1 MGGGGVT
8 ALDQRIEAGLRPIP
22 GRLVQRATYPPRTGH
37 RNRWPGRHRGSRR
50 RRKALTGDRTSS
62 GFQVRKTVRRAGG
75 ACPKRSLIEERLQIR
90 SLRLT
95 DFRNYAEAGVEFS
108 PGLNLVVGRNG
119 QGKTNLLEAINVLSG
134 LGSHRGAAGEAMVR
148 QGAERAVLSGTGSAG
163 GRDVRMDAEVKRTG
177 GTRLLVNRVAVER
190 MGASSS
196 AGMLVAVAFSPDDLV
211 IIKGGPEERR
221 RLLDQGA
228 ARVRLL
234 GATDRQEFER
244 VLRQRTG
251 LLKAAPNSHRA
262 LATLDVWDESFARAG
277 AVVVRNRLSVVDKL
291 RPEVLRRYRS
301 VAGVGAEV
309 SVEYKASWLEPGAVS
324 EDELRAALFD
334 ALAKARSKDLERG
347 VSTVG
352 PHRDDVE
359 VLLGGTDARLFASQG
374 EQRSL
379 ALSLR
384 MAERDL
390 VAADRGEDPIL
401 LLDDIFSE
409 LDEVRRGHLVEMVAT
424 SGQTIATATS
434 GAGWPMAVS
443 QTLSVEAGRVVANG

>member
-1 MGGGGVT
+1 
-8 ALDQRIEAGLRPIP
+8 
-22 GRLVQRATYPPRTGH
+22 
-37 RNRWPGRHRGSRR
+37 
-50 RRKALTGDRTSS
+50 
-62 GFQVRKTVRRAGG
+62 
-75 ACPKRSLIEERLQIR
+75 LQLR

-95 DFRNYAEAGVEFS
+95 DFRNYADAAVEFR

-163 GRDVRMDAEVKRTG
+163 GRDVRVDAEVKRTG

-190 MGASSS
+190 MSASSS

-228 ARVRLL
+228 ARVRPL
-234 GATDRQEFER
+234 GATERQEFER

-251 LLKAAPNSHRA
+251 LLKAAPNSQRA

-277 AVVVRNRLSVVDKL
+277 AVVVRNRLAVLDRL

-301 VAGVGAEV
+301 VSGQAGEV
-309 SVEYKASWLEPGAVS
+309 SVEYKASWLEPGTASTAS
-324 EDELRAALFD
+324 EEGLRAALFD

-352 PHRDDVE
+352 PQRDDVE
-359 VLLGGTDARLFASQG
+359 VLLEGADARLFASQG
-374 EQRSL
+374 EQRTL

-390 VAADRGEDPIL
+390 VAANRGEDPIL

-409 LDEVRRGHLVEMVAT
+409 LDEVRRSHLVEMVAA

-434 GAGWPMAVS
+434 SVGWPMAVS
-443 QTLSVEAGRVVANG
+443 QTLTVEAGRVLARE

>member
-1 MGGGGVT
+1 MQ
-8 ALDQRIEAGLRPIP
+8 L
-22 GRLVQRATYPPRTGH
+22 
-37 RNRWPGRHRGSRR
+37 
-50 RRKALTGDRTSS
+50 
-62 GFQVRKTVRRAGG
+62 
-75 ACPKRSLIEERLQIR
+75 R

-95 DFRNYAEAGVEFS
+95 DFRNYADAAVEFR

-163 GRDVRMDAEVKRTG
+163 GRDVRVDAEVKRTG

-190 MGASSS
+190 MSASSS

-228 ARVRLL
+228 ARVRPL
-234 GATDRQEFER
+234 GATERQEFER

-277 AVVVRNRLSVVDKL
+277 AVVVRNRMAVLDRL

-301 VAGVGAEV
+301 VSGQAGEV
-309 SVEYKASWLEPGAVS
+309 SVEYKASWLEPGTASTAS
-324 EDELRAALFD
+324 EEGLRAALFD
-334 ALAKARSKDLERG
+334 ALAKARSRDLERG

-352 PHRDDVE
+352 PQRDDVE
-359 VLLGGTDARLFASQG
+359 VLLEGADARLFASQG
-374 EQRSL
+374 EQRTL

-390 VAADRGEDPIL
+390 VAANRGEDPIL

-409 LDEVRRGHLVEMVAT
+409 LDEVRRGHLVEMVAA

-443 QTLSVEAGRVVANG
+443 QTLTVEAGRVLARE

>member
-1 MGGGGVT
+1 
-8 ALDQRIEAGLRPIP
+8 
-22 GRLVQRATYPPRTGH
+22 
-37 RNRWPGRHRGSRR
+37 
-50 RRKALTGDRTSS
+50 
-62 GFQVRKTVRRAGG
+62 
-75 ACPKRSLIEERLQIR
+75 LQLR

-95 DFRNYAEAGVEFS
+95 DFRNYADAAVEFR

-163 GRDVRMDAEVKRTG
+163 GRDVRVDAEVKRTG

-190 MGASSS
+190 MSASSS

-228 ARVRLL
+228 ARVRPL
-234 GATDRQEFER
+234 GATERQEFER

-251 LLKAAPNSHRA
+251 LLKAAPTSHRA

-277 AVVVRNRLSVVDKL
+277 AVVVRNRLAVLDRL

-301 VAGVGAEV
+301 VSGLAGEV
-309 SVEYKASWLEPGAVS
+309 SVEYKASWLEPGTASTAS
-324 EDELRAALFD
+324 EEGLRAALFD
-334 ALAKARSKDLERG
+334 ALAKARSRDLERG

-352 PHRDDVE
+352 PQRDDVE
-359 VLLGGTDARLFASQG
+359 VLLEGADARLFASQG
-374 EQRSL
+374 EQRTL

-390 VAADRGEDPIL
+390 VAANRGEDPIL

-409 LDEVRRGHLVEMVAT
+409 LDEVRRGHLVEMVAA

-443 QTLSVEAGRVVANG
+443 QTLTVEAGRVLTRE

>member
-1 MGGGGVT
+1 
-8 ALDQRIEAGLRPIP
+8 
-22 GRLVQRATYPPRTGH
+22 
-37 RNRWPGRHRGSRR
+37 
-50 RRKALTGDRTSS
+50 
-62 GFQVRKTVRRAGG
+62 
-75 ACPKRSLIEERLQIR
+75 LQLR

-95 DFRNYAEAGVEFS
+95 DFRNYADAAVEFR

-134 LGSHRGAAGEAMVR
+134 LGSHRGAAGETMVR

-163 GRDVRMDAEVKRTG
+163 GRDVRVDAEVKRTG

-190 MGASSS
+190 MSASSS

-228 ARVRLL
+228 ARVRPL
-234 GATDRQEFER
+234 GATERQEFER

-251 LLKAAPNSHRA
+251 LLKAAPTSHRA

-277 AVVVRNRLSVVDKL
+277 AVVVRNRLAVLDRL

-301 VAGVGAEV
+301 VSGQAGEV
-309 SVEYKASWLEPGAVS
+309 SVEYKASWLEPGTASTAS
-324 EDELRAALFD
+324 EEGLRAALFD
-334 ALAKARSKDLERG
+334 ALAKARSRDLERG

-352 PHRDDVE
+352 PQRDDVE
-359 VLLGGTDARLFASQG
+359 VLLEGTDARLFASQG
-374 EQRSL
+374 EQRTL

-390 VAADRGEDPIL
+390 VAANRGEDPIL

-409 LDEVRRGHLVEMVAT
+409 LDEVRRGHLVEMVAA

-443 QTLSVEAGRVVANG
+443 QTLTVEAGRVLARE

>member
-1 MGGGGVT
+1 
-8 ALDQRIEAGLRPIP
+8 
-22 GRLVQRATYPPRTGH
+22 
-37 RNRWPGRHRGSRR
+37 
-50 RRKALTGDRTSS
+50 
-62 GFQVRKTVRRAGG
+62 
-75 ACPKRSLIEERLQIR
+75 LQLR

-95 DFRNYAEAGVEFS
+95 DFRNYADAAVEFR

-163 GRDVRMDAEVKRTG
+163 GRDVRVDVEVKRTG

-190 MGASSS
+190 MSASSS

-228 ARVRLL
+228 ARVRPL
-234 GATDRQEFER
+234 GATERQEFER

-251 LLKAAPNSHRA
+251 LLKAASTSHRA

-277 AVVVRNRLSVVDKL
+277 AVVVRNRLAVLDRL

-301 VAGVGAEV
+301 VSGQAGEV
-309 SVEYKASWLEPGAVS
+309 SVEYKASWLEPGTASTAS
-324 EDELRAALFD
+324 EEGLRAALFD
-334 ALAKARSKDLERG
+334 ALAKARSRDLERG

-352 PHRDDVE
+352 PQRDDVE
-359 VLLGGTDARLFASQG
+359 VLLEGADARLFASQG
-374 EQRSL
+374 EQRTL

-390 VAADRGEDPIL
+390 VAANRGEDPIL

-409 LDEVRRGHLVEMVAT
+409 LDEVRRGHLVEMVAA

-443 QTLSVEAGRVVANG
+443 QTLTVEAGRVLARE

>member
-1 MGGGGVT
+1 M
-8 ALDQRIEAGLRPIP
+8 
-22 GRLVQRATYPPRTGH
+22 
-37 RNRWPGRHRGSRR
+37 
-50 RRKALTGDRTSS
+50 
-62 GFQVRKTVRRAGG
+62 
-75 ACPKRSLIEERLQIR
+75 QIR
-90 SLRLT
+90 GLRLT
-95 DFRNYAEAGVEFS
+95 DFRNYAEAGVQFS

-163 GRDVRMDAEVKRTG
+163 GRDVRVDAEVKRTG

-190 MGASSS
+190 MSASSS

-228 ARVRLL
+228 ARVRPL
-234 GATDRQEFER
+234 GATERQEFER

-251 LLKAAPNSHRA
+251 LLKAAPNSQRA

-277 AVVVRNRLSVVDKL
+277 AVVVRNRLAVLDRL

-301 VAGVGAEV
+301 VSGQAGEV
-309 SVEYKASWLEPGAVS
+309 SVEYKASWLEPGTAS
-324 EDELRAALFD
+324 EEGLRAALFD
-334 ALAKARSKDLERG
+334 ALAKARSRDLERG

-352 PHRDDVE
+352 PQRDDVE
-359 VLLGGTDARLFASQG
+359 VLLEGADARLFASQG
-374 EQRSL
+374 EQRTL

-390 VAADRGEDPIL
+390 VAANRGEDPIL

-409 LDEVRRGHLVEMVAT
+409 LDEVRRGHLVEMVAA

-434 GAGWPMAVS
+434 GAGWPLAAS
-443 QTLSVEAGRVVANG
+443 QTLTVEAGRVVVRD

>member
-1 MGGGGVT
+1 
-8 ALDQRIEAGLRPIP
+8 
-22 GRLVQRATYPPRTGH
+22 
-37 RNRWPGRHRGSRR
+37 
-50 RRKALTGDRTSS
+50 
-62 GFQVRKTVRRAGG
+62 
-75 ACPKRSLIEERLQIR
+75 LQLR

-95 DFRNYAEAGVEFS
+95 DFRNYADSAVEFR

-148 QGAERAVLSGTGSAG
+148 QGAEHAVLSGTGSAG
-163 GRDVRMDAEVKRTG
+163 GRDVRVDAEVKRTG

-190 MGASSS
+190 MTASSS

-228 ARVRLL
+228 ARVRPL
-234 GATDRQEFER
+234 GATERQEFER

-251 LLKAAPNSHRA
+251 LLKAASNSHRA

-277 AVVVRNRLSVVDKL
+277 AVVVRNRLAVLDRL

-301 VAGVGAEV
+301 VSGAPAEV
-309 SVEYKASWLEPGAVS
+309 SVEYKASWLEPGTAS

-334 ALAKARSKDLERG
+334 ALAKARSRDLERG

-359 VLLGGTDARLFASQG
+359 VLLEGADARLFASQG

-390 VAADRGEDPIL
+390 VAANRGEDPIL

-409 LDEVRRGHLVEMVAT
+409 LDEVRRGHLVEMVAA

-434 GAGWPMAVS
+434 GAGWPMVAS
-443 QTLSVEAGRVVANG
+443 QTLMVEAGRVLARE

>member
-1 MGGGGVT
+1 MQ
-8 ALDQRIEAGLRPIP
+8 L
-22 GRLVQRATYPPRTGH
+22 
-37 RNRWPGRHRGSRR
+37 
-50 RRKALTGDRTSS
+50 
-62 GFQVRKTVRRAGG
+62 
-75 ACPKRSLIEERLQIR
+75 R

-95 DFRNYAEAGVEFS
+95 DFRNYTDAAVEFR

-119 QGKTNLLEAINVLSG
+119 QGKTNLLEGINVVSG

-163 GRDVRMDAEVKRTG
+163 GRDVRVDAEVKRTG

-190 MGASSS
+190 MSASSS

-228 ARVRLL
+228 ARVRPL
-234 GATDRQEFER
+234 GATERQEFER

-251 LLKAAPNSHRA
+251 LLKASPNSQRA

-277 AVVVRNRLSVVDKL
+277 AVVVRNRLAVLDRL

-301 VAGVGAEV
+301 VSGQAGEV
-309 SVEYKASWLEPGAVS
+309 SVEYKASWLEGLHPTGS
-324 EDELRAALFD
+324 EATGTFSEEELRAALFD
-334 ALAKARSKDLERG
+334 GLAKARSRDLERG

-352 PHRDDVE
+352 PQRDDVE
-359 VLLGGTDARLFASQG
+359 VLLDGADARLFASQG
-374 EQRSL
+374 EQRTL

-390 VAADRGEDPIL
+390 VAANRGEDPIL

-409 LDEVRRGHLVEMVAT
+409 LDEVRRGHLVEMVAA

-434 GAGWPMAVS
+434 GAGWPTAVS
-443 QTLSVEAGRVVANG
+443 QTLSVEAGRVVAHG

>member
-1 MGGGGVT
+1 
-8 ALDQRIEAGLRPIP
+8 
-22 GRLVQRATYPPRTGH
+22 
-37 RNRWPGRHRGSRR
+37 
-50 RRKALTGDRTSS
+50 
-62 GFQVRKTVRRAGG
+62 
-75 ACPKRSLIEERLQIR
+75 LQLR

-95 DFRNYAEAGVEFS
+95 DFRNYADAAVEFR

-163 GRDVRMDAEVKRTG
+163 GRDVRVDAEVKRTG

-190 MGASSS
+190 MSASSS

-228 ARVRLL
+228 ARVRPL
-234 GATDRQEFER
+234 GATERQEFER

-251 LLKAAPNSHRA
+251 LLKAAPTSHRA

-277 AVVVRNRLSVVDKL
+277 AVVVRNRLAVLDRL

-301 VAGVGAEV
+301 VSGQAGEV
-309 SVEYKASWLEPGAVS
+309 SVEYKASWLEPGTASTAS
-324 EDELRAALFD
+324 EEGLRAALFD
-334 ALAKARSKDLERG
+334 ALAKARSRDLERG

-352 PHRDDVE
+352 PQRDDVE
-359 VLLGGTDARLFASQG
+359 VLLEGADARLFASQG
-374 EQRSL
+374 EQRTL

-390 VAADRGEDPIL
+390 VAANRGEDPIL

-409 LDEVRRGHLVEMVAT
+409 LDEVRRSHLVEMVAA

-443 QTLSVEAGRVVANG
+443 QTLTVEAGRVLARE

>member
-1 MGGGGVT
+1 
-8 ALDQRIEAGLRPIP
+8 
-22 GRLVQRATYPPRTGH
+22 
-37 RNRWPGRHRGSRR
+37 
-50 RRKALTGDRTSS
+50 
-62 GFQVRKTVRRAGG
+62 
-75 ACPKRSLIEERLQIR
+75 LQLR

-228 ARVRLL
+228 ARVRPL
-234 GATDRQEFER
+234 GATERQEFDR

-277 AVVVRNRLSVVDKL
+277 AVVVRNRLAVLDKL

-301 VAGVGAEV
+301 VSGVPAEV
-309 SVEYKASWLEPGAVS
+309 SVEYKASWTEGLDRTPS
-324 EDELRAALFD
+324 EKELRAALFD
-334 ALAKARSKDLERG
+334 ALAKARSRDLERG

-359 VLLGGTDARLFASQG
+359 VLLAGADARLFASQG

-390 VAADRGEDPIL
+390 VATDRGEDPIL

-409 LDEVRRGHLVEMVAT
+409 LDEVRRGHLVEMVAA

-434 GAGWPMAVS
+434 GAGWPTAIS
-443 QTLSVEAGRVVANG
+443 RTLSVEAGRVVAHG

>member
-1 MGGGGVT
+1 
-8 ALDQRIEAGLRPIP
+8 
-22 GRLVQRATYPPRTGH
+22 
-37 RNRWPGRHRGSRR
+37 
-50 RRKALTGDRTSS
+50 
-62 GFQVRKTVRRAGG
+62 
-75 ACPKRSLIEERLQIR
+75 LQLR

-95 DFRNYAEAGVEFS
+95 DFRNYADAAVEFR

-163 GRDVRMDAEVKRTG
+163 GRDVRVDAEVKRTG

-190 MGASSS
+190 MSASSS

-228 ARVRLL
+228 ARVRPL
-234 GATDRQEFER
+234 GATERQEFER

-251 LLKAAPNSHRA
+251 LLKAAPNSQRA

-277 AVVVRNRLSVVDKL
+277 AVVVRNRLAVLDRL

-301 VAGVGAEV
+301 VSGQAGEV
-309 SVEYKASWLEPGAVS
+309 SVEYKASWLEPGTASTAS
-324 EDELRAALFD
+324 EEGLRAALFD
-334 ALAKARSKDLERG
+334 ALAKARSRDLERG

-352 PHRDDVE
+352 PQRDDVE
-359 VLLGGTDARLFASQG
+359 VLLEGADARLFASQG
-374 EQRSL
+374 EQRTL

-390 VAADRGEDPIL
+390 VAANRGEDPIL

-409 LDEVRRGHLVEMVAT
+409 LDEVRRGHLVEMVAA

-443 QTLSVEAGRVVANG
+443 QTLTVEAGRVLARE

>member
-1 MGGGGVT
+1 MQ
-8 ALDQRIEAGLRPIP
+8 L
-22 GRLVQRATYPPRTGH
+22 
-37 RNRWPGRHRGSRR
+37 
-50 RRKALTGDRTSS
+50 
-62 GFQVRKTVRRAGG
+62 
-75 ACPKRSLIEERLQIR
+75 R

-95 DFRNYAEAGVEFS
+95 DFRNYADAAVEFR

-163 GRDVRMDAEVKRTG
+163 GRDVRVDAEVKRTG

-190 MGASSS
+190 MSASSS

-221 RLLDQGA
+221 RLLDQGS
-228 ARVRLL
+228 ARVRPL
-234 GATDRQEFER
+234 GATERQEFER

-251 LLKAAPNSHRA
+251 LLKAAPNSQRA

-277 AVVVRNRLSVVDKL
+277 AVVVRNRMAVLDRL

-301 VAGVGAEV
+301 VSGQAGEV
-309 SVEYKASWLEPGAVS
+309 SVEYKASWLEPGTASTAS
-324 EDELRAALFD
+324 EEGLRAALFD
-334 ALAKARSKDLERG
+334 ALAKARSRDLERG

-352 PHRDDVE
+352 PQRDDVE
-359 VLLGGTDARLFASQG
+359 VLLEGADARLFASQG
-374 EQRSL
+374 EQRTL

-390 VAADRGEDPIL
+390 VAANRGEDPIL

-409 LDEVRRGHLVEMVAT
+409 LDEVRRGHLVEMVAA

-443 QTLSVEAGRVVANG
+443 QTLTVEAGRVLARE

>member
-1 MGGGGVT
+1 
-8 ALDQRIEAGLRPIP
+8 
-22 GRLVQRATYPPRTGH
+22 
-37 RNRWPGRHRGSRR
+37 
-50 RRKALTGDRTSS
+50 
-62 GFQVRKTVRRAGG
+62 
-75 ACPKRSLIEERLQIR
+75 LQLR

-163 GRDVRMDAEVKRTG
+163 GRDVRVDAEVKRTG

-228 ARVRLL
+228 ARVRPL
-234 GATDRQEFER
+234 GATERQEFER

-277 AVVVRNRLSVVDKL
+277 AVVVRNRLAVLDKL

-301 VAGVGAEV
+301 VSGAPAGV
-309 SVEYKASWLEPGAVS
+309 SLEYKASWLEPGPGVASAS
-324 EDELRAALFD
+324 EDELREALFD
-334 ALAKARSKDLERG
+334 ALAKARSRDLERG

-359 VLLGGTDARLFASQG
+359 VLLGGADARLFASQG

-409 LDEVRRGHLVEMVAT
+409 LDEVRRGHLVEMVAA

-434 GAGWPMAVS
+434 GAGWPTAVS
-443 QTLSVEAGRVVANG
+443 QTLSVEAGRVVGHG

>member
-1 MGGGGVT
+1 
-8 ALDQRIEAGLRPIP
+8 
-22 GRLVQRATYPPRTGH
+22 
-37 RNRWPGRHRGSRR
+37 
-50 RRKALTGDRTSS
+50 
-62 GFQVRKTVRRAGG
+62 
-75 ACPKRSLIEERLQIR
+75 LQLR

-95 DFRNYAEAGVEFS
+95 DFRNYADAAVEFR

-163 GRDVRMDAEVKRTG
+163 GRDVRVDAEVKRTG

-190 MGASSS
+190 MSASSS

-228 ARVRLL
+228 ARVRPL
-234 GATDRQEFER
+234 GATERQEFER

-251 LLKAAPNSHRA
+251 LLKAAPNSQRA

-277 AVVVRNRLSVVDKL
+277 AVVVRNRLAVLDRL

-301 VAGVGAEV
+301 VSGQAGEV
-309 SVEYKASWLEPGAVS
+309 SVEYKASWLEPGTASTAS
-324 EDELRAALFD
+324 EEGLRAALFD
-334 ALAKARSKDLERG
+334 ALAKARSRDLERG

-352 PHRDDVE
+352 PQRDDVE
-359 VLLGGTDARLFASQG
+359 VLLEGADARLFASQG
-374 EQRSL
+374 EQRTL

-390 VAADRGEDPIL
+390 VAANRGEDPIL

-409 LDEVRRGHLVEMVAT
+409 LDEVRRGHLVEMVAA

-443 QTLSVEAGRVVANG
+443 QTLMVEAGRVLARE

>member
-1 MGGGGVT
+1 LQLGG
-8 ALDQRIEAGLRPIP
+8 
-22 GRLVQRATYPPRTGH
+22 LV
-37 RNRWPGRHRGSRR
+37 
-50 RRKALTGDRTSS
+50 
-62 GFQVRKTVRRAGG
+62 
-75 ACPKRSLIEERLQIR
+75 
-90 SLRLT
+90 LT
-95 DFRNYAEAGVEFS
+95 DFRNYAEASVEFS

-163 GRDVRMDAEVKRTG
+163 GRNVRVDAEVKRSG

-190 MGASSS
+190 MSASSS

-228 ARVRLL
+228 GRVRPL
-234 GATDRQEFER
+234 GATERQEFDR

-251 LLKAAPNSHRA
+251 LLKAAPTSQRA

-277 AVVVRNRLSVVDKL
+277 AVVVRNRLAVLDKL

-301 VAGVGAEV
+301 VSGLAAEI
-309 SVEYKASWLEPGAVS
+309 SMEYRASWLPEGSELAGKLQSGAVG
-324 EDELRAALFD
+324 EDELRGALFD
-334 ALAKARSKDLERG
+334 ALARARSRDLERG

-352 PHRDDVE
+352 PQRDDVE
-359 VLLGGTDARLFASQG
+359 VLLEGADARLFASQG

-409 LDEVRRGHLVEMVAT
+409 LDEARRGHLVEMVAA

-434 GAGWPMAVS
+434 GAGWPMAAS
-443 QTLSVEAGRVVANG
+443 RTLTVEAGRVVAHG

>member
-1 MGGGGVT
+1 MQ
-8 ALDQRIEAGLRPIP
+8 L
-22 GRLVQRATYPPRTGH
+22 
-37 RNRWPGRHRGSRR
+37 
-50 RRKALTGDRTSS
+50 
-62 GFQVRKTVRRAGG
+62 
-75 ACPKRSLIEERLQIR
+75 R

-95 DFRNYAEAGVEFS
+95 DFRNYADAAVEFR

-163 GRDVRMDAEVKRTG
+163 GRDVRVDAEVKRTG

-190 MGASSS
+190 MSASSS

-228 ARVRLL
+228 ARVRPL
-234 GATDRQEFER
+234 GATERQEFER

-251 LLKAAPNSHRA
+251 LLKAAPNSQRA

-277 AVVVRNRLSVVDKL
+277 AVVVRNRLAVLDRL

-301 VAGVGAEV
+301 VSGQAGEV
-309 SVEYKASWLEPGAVS
+309 SVEYKASWLEPGTASTAS
-324 EDELRAALFD
+324 EEGLRAALVD
-334 ALAKARSKDLERG
+334 ALAKARSRDLERG

-352 PHRDDVE
+352 PQRDDVE
-359 VLLGGTDARLFASQG
+359 VLLEGADARLFASQG
-374 EQRSL
+374 EQRTL

-390 VAADRGEDPIL
+390 VAANRGEDPIL

-409 LDEVRRGHLVEMVAT
+409 LDEVRRGHLVEMVAA

-443 QTLSVEAGRVVANG
+443 QTLTVEAGRVLARE

>member
-1 MGGGGVT
+1 
-8 ALDQRIEAGLRPIP
+8 
-22 GRLVQRATYPPRTGH
+22 
-37 RNRWPGRHRGSRR
+37 
-50 RRKALTGDRTSS
+50 
-62 GFQVRKTVRRAGG
+62 
-75 ACPKRSLIEERLQIR
+75 LQLR

-95 DFRNYAEAGVEFS
+95 DFRNYADAAVEFR

-163 GRDVRMDAEVKRTG
+163 GRDVRVDAEVKRTG

-190 MGASSS
+190 MSASSS

-228 ARVRLL
+228 ARVRPL
-234 GATDRQEFER
+234 GATERQEFER

-251 LLKAAPNSHRA
+251 LLKAAPTSHRA

-277 AVVVRNRLSVVDKL
+277 AVVVRNRLAVLDRL

-301 VAGVGAEV
+301 VSGLAGEV
-309 SVEYKASWLEPGAVS
+309 SVEYKASWLEPGTASTAS
-324 EDELRAALFD
+324 EEGLRAALFD
-334 ALAKARSKDLERG
+334 ALAKARSRDLERG

-352 PHRDDVE
+352 PQRDDVE
-359 VLLGGTDARLFASQG
+359 VLLEGADARLFASQG
-374 EQRSL
+374 EQRTL

-390 VAADRGEDPIL
+390 VAANRGEDPIL

-409 LDEVRRGHLVEMVAT
+409 LDEVRRSHLVEMVAA

-443 QTLSVEAGRVVANG
+443 QTLTVEAGRVLARE

>member
-1 MGGGGVT
+1 
-8 ALDQRIEAGLRPIP
+8 LQLRGL
-22 GRLVQRATYPPRTGH
+22 V
-37 RNRWPGRHRGSRR
+37 
-50 RRKALTGDRTSS
+50 
-62 GFQVRKTVRRAGG
+62 
-75 ACPKRSLIEERLQIR
+75 
-90 SLRLT
+90 LT
-95 DFRNYAEAGVEFS
+95 DFRNYAEASVEFS

-163 GRDVRMDAEVKRTG
+163 GRDVRVDAEVKRTG

-190 MGASSS
+190 MSASSS

-228 ARVRLL
+228 TRVRPL
-234 GATDRQEFER
+234 GAAERQEFDR

-251 LLKAAPNSHRA
+251 LLKAAPASQRA

-277 AVVVRNRLSVVDKL
+277 AVVVRNRLAVLDKL

-301 VAGVGAEV
+301 VSGLPAEI
-309 SVEYKASWLEPGAVS
+309 SMEYRASWLPEGSELAGRLQSGSAS

-334 ALAKARSKDLERG
+334 ALAKARGRDLERG

-359 VLLGGTDARLFASQG
+359 ILLEGADARLFASQG

-409 LDEVRRGHLVEMVAT
+409 LDESRRGHLVEMVAA

-434 GAGWPMAVS
+434 GAGWPTAVS
-443 QTLSVEAGRVVANG
+443 RTLTVEAGRVVAHG

>member
-1 MGGGGVT
+1 
-8 ALDQRIEAGLRPIP
+8 LQLRGL
-22 GRLVQRATYPPRTGH
+22 V
-37 RNRWPGRHRGSRR
+37 
-50 RRKALTGDRTSS
+50 
-62 GFQVRKTVRRAGG
+62 
-75 ACPKRSLIEERLQIR
+75 
-90 SLRLT
+90 LT
-95 DFRNYAEAGVEFS
+95 DFRNYAEASVEFS

-163 GRDVRMDAEVKRTG
+163 GRDVRVDVEVKRTG

-190 MGASSS
+190 MSAASS

-211 IIKGGPEERR
+211 IIKGAPEERR

-228 ARVRLL
+228 ARVRPL
-234 GATDRQEFER
+234 GATERQEFDR

-251 LLKAAPNSHRA
+251 LLRAAPTSQRA

-277 AVVVRNRLSVVDKL
+277 AVVVRNRLAVLDKL

-301 VAGVGAEV
+301 VSGLAAEI
-309 SVEYKASWLEPGAVS
+309 SMEYRASWLPEGSELAGKLQSGAVG

-334 ALAKARSKDLERG
+334 ALARARSRDLERG

-352 PHRDDVE
+352 PQRDDVE
-359 VLLGGTDARLFASQG
+359 MLLERADARLFASQG

-409 LDEVRRGHLVEMVAT
+409 LDEARRGHLVEMVAA

-434 GAGWPMAVS
+434 GAGWPVAVS
-443 QTLSVEAGRVVANG
+443 RTLTVEAGRVVAHG